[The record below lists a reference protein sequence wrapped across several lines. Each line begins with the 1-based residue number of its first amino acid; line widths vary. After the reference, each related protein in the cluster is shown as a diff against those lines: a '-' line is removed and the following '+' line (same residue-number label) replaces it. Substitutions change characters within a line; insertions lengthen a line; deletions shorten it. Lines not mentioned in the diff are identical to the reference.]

1 MAGVPLVPHREWLK
15 SAMTMTHLPEMRR
28 ELRQLRQ
35 RLLELEKLNDKEQ
48 Q

>member
-1 MAGVPLVPHREWLK
+1 LLPHREWLK

-35 RLLELEKLNDKEQ
+35 RLLELEKLHDKEPK
-48 Q
+48 